1 MNVDRPFQEAKL
13 IAVGD
18 IFLGGDL
25 YYQGLDCEI
34 LSSRLQELFESV
46 GVRIANLE
54 SPLIPL
60 SKIDSRYSPMPDK
73 LLHAAPE
80 QMIQYLKKL
89 HIDVV
94 TLANNHIFDYG
105 EEGLR
110 ETLRVLTENGIQYCG
125 AGFNLQEARKPVLVD
140 IGSVSFSLHSY
151 TAYNMSYLRMIVPA
165 SEDSYGVAPLKL
177 SYVEQDLDHSDA
189 DIKIVYLH
197 WGREHI
203 LYPNPR
209 DKVDLGKRIVDL
221 GADVILGSHA
231 HVIQRVDS
239 HEGKPVFYSLGNFLF
254 PNFCYQ
260 NPAQIVYPGRS
271 ELKDFRR
278 NRTEDLPKAKV
289 CIYKT
294 WREIN
299 RISLVAHI
307 RFCEDDITFEE
318 TYCIQDANEPRIDIL
333 DGESSNHIRDEVYR
347 AVNYHIRLKKWEI
360 TTFIK
365 AIRYLYYSYGF
376 LGMVRTIFS
385 RMLLAIFT
393 FFNRAKKSAS

>member
-1 MNVDRPFQEAKL
+1 MNLDRPFQQAEI

-125 AGFNLQEARKPVLVD
+125 AGFNLKE
-140 IGSVSFSLHSY
+140 VSAFHCIPILH
-151 TAYNMSYLRMIVPA
+151 I
-165 SEDSYGVAPLKL
+165 
-177 SYVEQDLDHSDA
+177 
-189 DIKIVYLH
+189 I
-197 WGREHI
+197 
-203 LYPNPR
+203 
-209 DKVDLGKRIVDL
+209 
-221 GADVILGSHA
+221 
-231 HVIQRVDS
+231 
-239 HEGKPVFYSLGNFLF
+239 
-254 PNFCYQ
+254 C
-260 NPAQIVYPGRS
+260 
-271 ELKDFRR
+271 
-278 NRTEDLPKAKV
+278 RT
-289 CIYKT
+289 
-294 WREIN
+294 
-299 RISLVAHI
+299 
-307 RFCEDDITFEE
+307 
-318 TYCIQDANEPRIDIL
+318 
-333 DGESSNHIRDEVYR
+333 
-347 AVNYHIRLKKWEI
+347 
-360 TTFIK
+360 
-365 AIRYLYYSYGF
+365 
-376 LGMVRTIFS
+376 
-385 RMLLAIFT
+385 
-393 FFNRAKKSAS
+393 